1 MILKIIN
8 VFPPS
13 IRGNLSDKKLVDLFD
28 KLEQDPEECSKATA
42 LELVKTMGDDYKS
55 QIEKLH
61 STDLNFLYVV
71 KDENKGYYYIY
82 TPRCDMYYIDIIIV
96 KYIVDINILQ
106 DVICIILISTI
117 YLTMMILLLKNLGI
131 FSA

>member
-1 MILKIIN
+1 MFFSPN
-8 VFPPS
+8 V
-13 IRGNLSDKKLVDLFD
+13 RQNLNDKKLIDLFD

-42 LELVKTMGDDYKS
+42 LELVKAMGDDYKS

-82 TPRCDMYYIDIIIV
+82 TSSCDMYYIDID
-96 KYIVDINILQ
+96 DIFNNDGAAFKELG
-106 DVICIILISTI
+106 DMFNMISYYALTI
-117 YLTMMILLLKNLGI
+117 YVII
-131 FSA
+131 

>member
-8 VFPPS
+8 VFSPNV
-13 IRGNLSDKKLVDLFD
+13 RQNLNDQKLIDLFD

-42 LELVKTMGDDYKS
+42 LELVKAMGNDYKS

-71 KDENKGYYYIY
+71 KDEKGYYYIY
-82 TPRCDMYYIDIIIV
+82 TSSCDMYYIDINDIFNNDGAAFKELGDMFNMISCYALVIYAII
-96 KYIVDINILQ
+96 
-106 DVICIILISTI
+106 
-117 YLTMMILLLKNLGI
+117 
-131 FSA
+131 

>member
-1 MILKIIN
+1 MF
-8 VFPPS
+8 FPPS
-13 IRGNLSDKKLVDLFD
+13 IRNNLNDQKLIDLFD

-42 LELVKTMGDDYKS
+42 LELVKAMGDDYKS

-82 TPRCDMYYIDIIIV
+82 TSSCDMYYIDINDIFNNDGAAFKELGDMFNMISCYALVIYAII
-96 KYIVDINILQ
+96 
-106 DVICIILISTI
+106 
-117 YLTMMILLLKNLGI
+117 
-131 FSA
+131 

>member
-13 IRGNLSDKKLVDLFD
+13 IRENLNDKKLVELFD
-28 KLEQDPEECSKATA
+28 KLEQDPEECCKATA
-42 LELVKTMGDDYKS
+42 LELVKVMGDDYKS

-61 STDLNFLYVV
+61 STDLNFLYIV

-82 TPRCDMYYIDIIIV
+82 SPSCDTYYIDINDIFNNDAVAFKELGDIFNMIPYYALVIYAII
-96 KYIVDINILQ
+96 
-106 DVICIILISTI
+106 
-117 YLTMMILLLKNLGI
+117 
-131 FSA
+131 

>member
-13 IRGNLSDKKLVDLFD
+13 IRNNLNDQKLIDLFD

-42 LELVKTMGDDYKS
+42 LELVKAMGDDYKS

-82 TPRCDMYYIDIIIV
+82 TSSCDMYYIDID
-96 KYIVDINILQ
+96 DIFNNDGAAFKELG
-106 DVICIILISTI
+106 DMFNMISYYALTI
-117 YLTMMILLLKNLGI
+117 YAII
-131 FSA
+131 

>member
-13 IRGNLSDKKLVDLFD
+13 IRNNLNDQKLIDLFD

-42 LELVKTMGDDYKS
+42 LELVKAMGDDYKS

-61 STDLNFLYVV
+61 STYLNFLYVV

-82 TPRCDMYYIDIIIV
+82 TPSCDMYYIDIN
-96 KYIVDINILQ
+96 DIFNNDGAAFKELG
-106 DVICIILISTI
+106 DMFNMISCYALTI
-117 YLTMMILLLKNLGI
+117 YAII
-131 FSA
+131 

>member
-13 IRGNLSDKKLVDLFD
+13 IRNNLNDQKLIDLFD

-42 LELVKTMGDDYKS
+42 LELVKAMGDDYKS

-82 TPRCDMYYIDIIIV
+82 TSSCDMYYIDID
-96 KYIVDINILQ
+96 DIFNNDGAAFKELG
-106 DVICIILISTI
+106 DMFNMISCYALTI
-117 YLTMMILLLKNLGI
+117 YAII
-131 FSA
+131 